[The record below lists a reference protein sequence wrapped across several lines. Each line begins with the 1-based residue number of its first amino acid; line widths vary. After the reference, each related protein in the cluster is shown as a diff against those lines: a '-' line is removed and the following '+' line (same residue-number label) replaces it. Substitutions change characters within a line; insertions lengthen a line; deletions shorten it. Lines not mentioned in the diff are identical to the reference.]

1 MFVSNLLV
9 GKRIMRGSYKVL
21 ASSYLSGLAF
31 YPSHSFQTQFSLFPL
46 PNSYSPPTLHC
57 SALET
62 RLFHILHLLIS
73 PRMFSLSLSV
83 QAPANC
89 GLPSSSAL
97 PSAFFPLIMP
107 SERVHLLSKLQL
119 LPLYFQCCLSPACA
133 AYSCWHNP
141 SKM

>member
-9 GKRIMRGSYKVL
+9 GKRIMRESYKVL

-31 YPSHSFQTQFSLFPL
+31 YPSHSFQTQISLFPL

-73 PRMFSLSLSV
+73 PRMFSLSLCTGSSKLWTSIKFGLALCLFPSNNALRESSFALKASTATSV
-83 QAPANC
+83 
-89 GLPSSSAL
+89 LPVL
-97 PSAFFPLIMP
+97 PQP
-107 SERVHLLSKLQL
+107 SVCSLQL
-119 LPLYFQCCLSPACA
+119 LA
-133 AYSCWHNP
+133 
-141 SKM
+141 